1 MTAVSARPAA
11 ARTQTTGLLL
21 CGGAAL
27 VATAVILGSLAAFP
41 GASDGWQ
48 HAARYTAR
56 FSFLVFVPVFYVR
69 AWHQLR
75 PSAASRWALRNRRY
89 LGLSFA
95 TAHFIHLFA
104 LTRFNV
110 VTDQVP
116 NVVTLV
122 GGGGAYVFLTA
133 MAATSNDWSVRTLG
147 ARNWKRLHTVGIFW
161 LWFVFTQ
168 SYAGRVFGNGDLFF
182 VPFLALAL
190 AGLAL
195 RLYVRFGLRRSRA
208 AA

>member
-11 ARTQTTGLLL
+11 ARTQATGFLL
-21 CGGAAL
+21 CSAAAL
-27 VATAVILGSLAAFP
+27 VGTGVILASLAAYP
-41 GASDGWQ
+41 AANDGWQ

-56 FSFLVFVPVFYVR
+56 LSFLFFVPVFYAR
-69 AWHQLR
+69 AWHRLS

-89 LGLSFA
+89 LGLAFA
-95 TAHFIHLFA
+95 TAHFVHLFA

-116 NVVTLV
+116 DAVTLI
-122 GGGGAYVFLTA
+122 GGGGAYVFITA

-147 ARNWKRLHTVGIFW
+147 ARNWKRLHAVGIFW
-161 LWFVFTQ
+161 IWGVFTF
-168 SYAGRVFGNGDLFF
+168 SYFGRVAEGQLFF
-182 VPFLALAL
+182 VPFLAVAV

-195 RLYVRFGLRRSRA
+195 RLYVRFRRRSA
-208 AA
+208 A

>member
-11 ARTQTTGLLL
+11 ARTQATGFAL
-21 CGGAAL
+21 CGAAAA
-27 VATAVILGSLAAFP
+27 VATGVIIASLAAFP
-41 GASDGWQ
+41 EANDGWL

-56 FSFLVFVPVFYVR
+56 VSFLFFVPVFYAR

-75 PSAASRWALRNRRY
+75 PSAASRWAVRNRRY
-89 LGLSFA
+89 LGLAFA
-95 TAHFIHLFA
+95 TAHFVHLFA

-133 MAATSNDWSVRTLG
+133 MAATS
-147 ARNWKRLHTVGIFW
+147 
-161 LWFVFTQ
+161 
-168 SYAGRVFGNGDLFF
+168 
-182 VPFLALAL
+182 
-190 AGLAL
+190 
-195 RLYVRFGLRRSRA
+195 
-208 AA
+208 

>member
-1 MTAVSARPAA
+1 MTAVSARPAV
-11 ARTQTTGLLL
+11 ARTQATGFLL

-27 VATAVILGSLAAFP
+27 VGTGVILASLAAYP
-41 GASDGWQ
+41 AANVGWQ

-56 FSFLVFVPVFYVR
+56 LAFLFFVPVFYAR

-89 LGLSFA
+89 LGLAFA
-95 TAHFIHLFA
+95 TAHFVHLFA

-116 NVVTLV
+116 NVVTLI
-122 GGGGAYVFLTA
+122 GGGGAYVFIAA

-161 LWFVFTQ
+161 IWFVFTQ
-168 SYAGRVFGNGDLFF
+168 SYGGRVAAGDLYF

-190 AGLAL
+190 GGLAL
-195 RLYVRFGLRRSRA
+195 RLYVRFRRRSA
-208 AA
+208 A

>member
-11 ARTQTTGLLL
+11 ARTQSTGFLL
-21 CGGAAL
+21 CGAAAL
-27 VATAVILGSLAAFP
+27 VGTGVILASLAAFP
-41 GASDGWQ
+41 AVSDGWL

-56 FSFLVFVPVFYVR
+56 LSFLFFVPVFYAR

-75 PSAASRWALRNRRY
+75 PSTASRWTVRNRRY
-89 LGLSFA
+89 LGLAFA
-95 TAHFIHLFA
+95 TAHLVHLFA

-110 VTDQVP
+110 ATDQVP
-116 NVVTLV
+116 DVVTLV
-122 GGGGAYVFLTA
+122 GGGGAYVFIAA

-161 LWFVFTQ
+161 IWGVFTF
-168 SYAGRVFGNGDLFF
+168 SYFGRVAEGQLFF
-182 VPFLALAL
+182 VPFLAVAL

-195 RLYVRFGLRRSRA
+195 RLYVRFRRRA
-208 AA
+208 RL

>member
-11 ARTQTTGLLL
+11 ARTQATGFLLS
-21 CGGAAL
+21 GAAAL
-27 VATAVILGSLAAFP
+27 VATGVILGSLAAFP
-41 GASDGWQ
+41 EADDGWLR
-48 HAARYTAR
+48 AARYTAR
-56 FSFLVFVPVFYVR
+56 LSFLFFVPVFYAR

-89 LGLSFA
+89 LGLAFA
-95 TAHFIHLFA
+95 TAHFVHLFA

-116 NVVTLV
+116 NLVTLV
-122 GGGGAYVFLTA
+122 GGGGAYVFIAA

-161 LWFVFTQ
+161 IWFVFTN
-168 SYAGRVFGNGDLFF
+168 SYGGRVAGGDLYF

-190 AGLAL
+190 GGLAL
-195 RLYVRFGLRRSRA
+195 RLYVRFRRRRA